1 MVKAPQVISLVLLAA
16 VCLVGVGVLIAYIEG
31 LAYLSDTMMLILG
44 AAVVPVLLLLGF
56 FLGVL
61 YVRGDRGV
69 RSLQSTLT
77 KLKDVLGIERAQRI
91 ELSKER
97 YELRENVVALEG
109 KIKDLCSDGSLPP
122 ARNVETQASDDDP
135 FKSAELKELA
145 ATCERMRFELTS
157 RKERMVDLQAE
168 LSIAQTEAMEARQE
182 AEAMRSVS
190 SIPPPKAKPDFH
202 GESLTEV
209 LDGIV
214 SLDGVSVA
222 MVADDQGLVVDT
234 AGELLE
240 PDTLA
245 AVSGLVS
252 DLSPRV
258 TEMLP
263 IDEIHTVAL
272 GDIQGRVMEVRYFE
286 LFKARCA
293 LVIIRD
299 EAAYNP
305 EMARTAVEVISAR
318 LNS

>member
-1 MVKAPQVISLVLLAA
+1 MKAPQVISLALLIA
-16 VCLVGVGVLIAYIEG
+16 VCPVGVGVLAAHIDG
-31 LAYLSDTMMLILG
+31 LIYLNETMLLILC
-44 AAVVPVLLLLGF
+44 AAVVAILLLLGF
-56 FLGVL
+56 FLGVF
-61 YVRGDRGV
+61 YVSRDRSI
-69 RSLQSTLT
+69 RSLKSTSI
-77 KLKDVLGIERAQRI
+77 KLKEVLGIERAQRI
-91 ELSKER
+91 ELAKER
-97 YELRENVVALEG
+97 YELRKNIVALEG
-109 KIKDLCSDGSLPP
+109 KIKDLCPDGSLPP
-122 ARNVETQASDDDP
+122 ARNVETQTGDDGP
-135 FKSAELKELA
+135 VKSAGLEELA

-168 LSIAQTEAMEARQE
+168 LSIAQAEVMEARQE
-182 AEAMRSVS
+182 AEVMRSVS
-190 SIPPPKAKPDFH
+190 SIPPPKAEPDFY

-214 SLDGVSVA
+214 SLDGISMA

-258 TEMLP
+258 TELLP

-272 GDIQGRVMEVRYFE
+272 GDMHGRVMEVRYFE
-286 LFKARCA
+286 LFDARCA
-293 LVIIRD
+293 LLIIRD
-299 EAAYNP
+299 EAASHP
-305 EMARTAVEVISAR
+305 GIARTAVEAISAR

>member
-1 MVKAPQVISLVLLAA
+1 MKAPQVIALVLLAA
-16 VCLVGVGVLIAYIEG
+16 VCLVGVGVLIGYIEG
-31 LAYLSDTMMLILG
+31 LAYLNETMLLILG

-56 FLGVL
+56 CLGVL
-61 YVRGDRGV
+61 YVRGDRSV
-69 RSLQSTLT
+69 RSLQSTLI
-77 KLKDVLGIERAQRI
+77 KLKDALGIERAQRI

-97 YELRENVVALEG
+97 YELRENIVVLEG
-109 KIKDLCSDGSLPP
+109 KIKDLRSDGSLPP

-135 FKSAELKELA
+135 FKSVELEELA

-168 LSIAQTEAMEARQE
+168 LSIAQTEVVEARQE
-182 AEAMRSVS
+182 AEAMRVS
-190 SIPPPKAKPDFH
+190 SIPPPKAEPDFH

-258 TEMLP
+258 TELLP

-272 GDIQGRVMEVRYFE
+272 GDTHGRVMEVRYFE
-286 LFKARCA
+286 LFEARCA

-305 EMARTAVEVISAR
+305 EISRTAVKVISDR

>member
-1 MVKAPQVISLVLLAA
+1 MKAPQVISLVLLAA
-16 VCLVGVGVLIAYIEG
+16 VCLVVVGVLIANFEG
-31 LAYLSDTMMLILG
+31 LIYLGETILLVLC

-61 YVRGDRGV
+61 YVRGDRSV

-77 KLKDVLGIERAQRI
+77 KLKDVLGIERTQRI

-97 YELRENVVALEG
+97 YELRKNIVTLEG
-109 KIKDLCSDGSLPP
+109 KIKDLCPDGSLPP
-122 ARNVETQASDDDP
+122 ARNVETQTRDDDP
-135 FKSAELKELA
+135 VKSAGLEELA

-168 LSIAQTEAMEARQE
+168 LSIAQTEVVEARQE

-190 SIPPPKAKPDFH
+190 SIPPPKAEPDFH

-258 TEMLP
+258 TELLP

-272 GDIQGRVMEVRYFE
+272 GDIHGRVMEVRYFE
-286 LFKARCA
+286 LFGARCA

-299 EAAYNP
+299 EAASHP
-305 EMARTAVEVISAR
+305 GIARTAVEAISAR